1 MSEPSYRAVGL
12 VLQKLSSAS
21 QQNGFMTDLPWIDP
35 RELEDLVARFPSI
48 PRSRVELALEAYWPV
63 KDDVEAA
70 LNAILARQER
80 TASTE
85 TLDYTVPS
93 AQAGRL

>member
-1 MSEPSYRAVGL
+1 M
-12 VLQKLSSAS
+12 LSLGSS
-21 QQNGFMTDLPWIDP
+21 QNGFMTDLPWIDP
-35 RELEDLVARFPSI
+35 REIDDLVARYPSI

-80 TASTE
+80 ASSSE